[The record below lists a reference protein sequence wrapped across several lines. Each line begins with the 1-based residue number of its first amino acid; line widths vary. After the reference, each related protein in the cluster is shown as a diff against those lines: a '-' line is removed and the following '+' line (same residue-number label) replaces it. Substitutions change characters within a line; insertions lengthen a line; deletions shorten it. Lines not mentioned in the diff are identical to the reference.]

1 MINDEF
7 EELLNAISQGLEG
20 DARPNQDDVILKTYK
35 FFSKLKTELKTAND
49 DEKKEIIHM
58 IRKMQDKINEFS
70 RKNCEKVG
78 MTESELTRL
87 ADDTNLF
94 NSDQKRVLEMAKQDM
109 MESCKSIRTHLSTKN
124 IEHKEITPSV
134 KKKTNKPKK
143 SRHRDDWMKS

>member
-7 EELLNAISQGLEG
+7 EDLLSAISEGLEG
-20 DARPNQDDVILKTYK
+20 EVRPNPDDVILKTYK

-49 DEKKEIIHM
+49 EEKKEIIHM

-70 RKNCEKVG
+70 KKNCEKVG

-94 NSDQKRVLEMAKQDM
+94 NADQKRVLDMAKQDM
-109 MESCKSIRTHLSTKN
+109 MESCKSIRGHLSSKN
-124 IEHKEITPSV
+124 IEQKEIKV
-134 KKKTNKPKK
+134 GEKKKAKK
-143 SRHRDDWMKS
+143 SKKHRDDWMKS

>member
-7 EELLNAISQGLEG
+7 EDLLSAISEGLEG
-20 DARPNQDDVILKTYK
+20 EVRPNPDDVILKTYK

-49 DEKKEIIHM
+49 EEKKEIIHM

-94 NSDQKRVLEMAKQDM
+94 NADQKRVLDMAKQDM
-109 MESCKSIRTHLSTKN
+109 MESCKSIRGHLSSKN
-124 IEHKEITPSV
+124 IEQKEIKVSE
-134 KKKTNKPKK
+134 KKKPKK
-143 SRHRDDWMKS
+143 SKKHRDDWMKS